1 MDPVADTNTNSNTN
15 TDTNT
20 ETPRQEPPR
29 TCTRTSRC
37 AQQDCSIC
45 CTPLNHVRNLD
56 AALNNNDGSPDSPT
70 SMTTTKSPLPPTNHH
85 IQILTAAFQEAI
97 LDNNIFELT
106 AVDLQYSSAMR
117 NDQEFLKYDRSE
129 LKLVHKQAQ

>member
-1 MDPVADTNTNSNTN
+1 MDPAADTNTNTNTN
-15 TDTNT
+15 VNTDT

-29 TCTRTSRC
+29 TCTRTSPC
-37 AQQDCSIC
+37 AQQDCLIC

-85 IQILTAAFQEAI
+85 IQILTAAFQDAI
-97 LDNNIFELT
+97 LDNDI
-106 AVDLQYSSAMR
+106 
-117 NDQEFLKYDRSE
+117 
-129 LKLVHKQAQ
+129 